1 MRITAALAASLA
13 LHLGVLMLNSKKHSE
28 GNYGSVQ
35 HNRIAGIDRR
45 ILARLTAPRDEN
57 SQHLTN
63 LPPPEISSNVLA
75 PSSGSITTAPELA
88 VPGQLT
94 STDLGTQAPSPAPAR
109 YFDRYEV
116 DRPPRI
122 IDNLDATDGPLDK
135 ALADFHVNGS
145 IVIELWI
152 SKKGSVDRLN
162 IVNTT
167 LPDAVVQIVVAQAR
181 LATFIPAILN
191 HKAVPSRILIE
202 LSIREKPKD

>member
-35 HNRIAGIDRR
+35 HNRIAETERGM
-45 ILARLTAPRDEN
+45 LAKLTTPQDEN
-57 SQHLTN
+57 GQHLTN
-63 LPPPEISSNVLA
+63 RPPHETSSNMLE
-75 PSSGSITTAPELA
+75 PRYGSITTAPESPI
-88 VPGQLT
+88 PGQLT

-135 ALADFHVNGS
+135 ALADFYVNGS
-145 IVIELWI
+145 IVIELLI

-167 LPDAVVQIVVAQAR
+167 LPDAVVQIVVAQAT
-181 LATFIPAILN
+181 LATFIPAMLN
-191 HKAVPSRILIE
+191 HKAVPSRIVIE